1 MPRSSIAR
9 VICSAI
15 IVLGV
20 FGRRA
25 AAQDQ
30 CNLAKDLVVQ
40 ALERIKTG
48 TNDEVG
54 DGLQLLKHAT
64 EVCINSGDA
73 WYYRFLFEKK
83 LGQAPKA
90 DYSMKKA
97 KMFGSEAMDQ
107 VADPFQLAANP
118 GTLGAASGPVH
129 EKWALVVGISKFH
142 DKGLGRLNFAGKDAE
157 DFAALLL
164 DPAVG
169 RFDPA
174 NVHSLVE
181 GEVTTR
187 QLKQELNWLARS
199 ASDPNDLVVIFLS
212 SHGTPRN
219 KDTAEVNYI
228 ATSDT
233 EVEPED
239 NLFATALPMVQ
250 VSDIVRTRIKAQRTV
265 ILLDTCHSG
274 AAAGPSQGH
283 AASLVS
289 DSSASIAV
297 LDRIRQ
303 GVGRAIVTS
312 SSPDEK
318 SYEGQP
324 YSNGYFTHFLLEALR
339 RNGGHDSIE
348 QIYASLKQNVSKAA
362 GSIQRK
368 QTPVFSH
375 SERGAEIVIGAPPSG
390 GQ

>member
-1 MPRSSIAR
+1 MPRFVAAKTI
-9 VICSAI
+9 VSALLASMTF
-15 IVLGV
+15 VPT
-20 FGRRA
+20 A

-30 CNLAKDLVVQ
+30 CNVAKDLVVQ
-40 ALERIKTG
+40 ARERIKTG
-48 TNDEVG
+48 ANDEAG

-64 EVCINSGDA
+64 EVCINAGDA
-73 WYYRFLFEKK
+73 WYYRYLFEKK
-83 LGQAPKA
+83 LGQAAKA
-90 DYSMKKA
+90 DYSLKKA

-107 VADPFQLAANP
+107 GEDPFQLATPPSAAP
-118 GTLGAASGPVH
+118 VVTGAVH
-129 EKWALVVGISKFH
+129 AKWALVVGISKFN
-142 DKGLGRLNFAGKDAE
+142 DKGLPRLNFASKDAR
-157 DFAALLL
+157 DFAAALT
-164 DPAVG
+164 DPSVG
-169 RFDPA
+169 RFNPA
-174 NVHSLVE
+174 NVHSLAE
-181 GEVTTR
+181 GEITTR

-199 ASDPNDLVVIFLS
+199 ANDPNDLVVIFLS

-233 EVEPED
+233 EIEPED

-250 VSDIVRTRIKAQRTV
+250 ISDIVRTRIKAQRTV

-274 AAAGPSQGH
+274 AAAAGSPTRAGS
-283 AASLVS
+283 SFS
-289 DSSASIAV
+289 DASASDAA

-303 GVGRAIVTS
+303 GVGRAILTS

-324 YSNGYFTHFLLEALR
+324 YSNGYFTHFLLEGLR
-339 RNGGHDSIE
+339 KDGGRDSVE
-348 QIYASLKQNVSKAA
+348 QLYIYLKQNVSKAA

-375 SERGAEIVIGAPPSG
+375 SDRGGEIVIGVASTG
-390 GQ
+390 G